1 MFLQSNN
8 TQECQDVTVTDAIC
22 LDLRKRIVPQPR
34 ELRQKISEGAY
45 LHRTILAWS
54 STQQPSRRAGVT
66 QTHWRRRAFLA
77 AHTCTALGW
86 RGNSTVTFRTGRWFT
101 EPLSTFSSSATKE
114 NSKTLTRTY
123 PHTCVCVWDARS
135 QFTPDQINILDRT
148 IVNGH
153 YFSTCMMLCSEKR
166 AFS

>member
-22 LDLRKRIVPQPR
+22 PDLRKRIVPQPR

-86 RGNSTVTFRTGRWFT
+86 RGNSTVTFRTGR
-101 EPLSTFSSSATKE
+101 
-114 NSKTLTRTY
+114 
-123 PHTCVCVWDARS
+123 
-135 QFTPDQINILDRT
+135 
-148 IVNGH
+148 
-153 YFSTCMMLCSEKR
+153 
-166 AFS
+166 